1 MRVRFFALVL
11 VLCIFFSFAAQADV
25 IWEPED
31 SFYRSHSKECS
42 YYARSR
48 IVNSPEGGLAVYVSP
63 KSSSVVGTV
72 ENGTA
77 LHVQFTYDNEAW
89 GYVETP
95 EGDGWMPLADTV
107 LKYDHVSFTEEYS
120 EAFFEDEAVVKA
132 MLESLTDED
141 LIYDYAYPG
150 SGPTKSYIPAE
161 YVLSDEWFSLQSLFE
176 DEEGRIWG
184 HVGYFMGR
192 RGWICVSDPTNSE
205 LPDAGRQQLELYPVK
220 VIDVPNTMDT
230 GTLAAVLVGGVAVLS
245 GGLLAVLRGKKTKEV

>member
-1 MRVRFFALVL
+1 MKVRYLALVL
-11 VLCIFFSFAAQADV
+11 VLCMFFSFAVQADV

-31 SFYRSHSKECS
+31 SFYRSHSEECE

-48 IVNSPEGGLAVYVSP
+48 IVNSPEGGLPVYASP

-77 LHVQFTYDNEAW
+77 LHVQFTYDNESW
-89 GYVETP
+89 GYVEIP
-95 EGDGWMPLADTV
+95 EGDGWMKLDETV
-107 LKYDHVSFTEEYS
+107 LKYDNASFTEEYS
-120 EAFFEDEAVVKA
+120 SEFYEDEAVVKA
-132 MLESLTDED
+132 MLEGLSDED

-150 SGPTKSYIPAE
+150 SGPTQSYIPAE
-161 YVLSDEWFSLQSLFE
+161 YVLNDEYFSLQSLFE
-176 DEEGRIWG
+176 DENGRVWG

-205 LPDAGRQQLELYPVK
+205 LPDAGRQQLDLHPTK

-230 GTLAAVLVGGVAVLS
+230 GTLAAVLVGGAAVIS
-245 GGLLAVLRGKKTKEV
+245 GGLLAVLRRKKTKEA